1 VILRQLILELKKY
14 LEDSSE
20 TALLDAQLI
29 VGLVLGRDRLYLLT
43 HPGEEVSAEK
53 AGEIWTLAKKRK
65 SGLPLQHITGRQEF
79 MGLDFEVGPQVLIPR
94 PDTEILVEEAI
105 EDLKGLRSPSILDI
119 GTGSG
124 AIAVSLAKYLPHANL
139 CAVDISQEAL
149 ETARRNAASNGVDD
163 RIRFLQGSLFE
174 PMGLIGEKMD
184 AIVSNPPYIPE
195 AEIETLQR
203 EVSSHEPRGALDG
216 GVDGLDFYRIIVLKA
231 PKFLKP
237 GGRIYLEV
245 GAGQAMEVENL
256 LKQVKCRGQSC
267 YNNILRIKDL
277 AGIERVVKASL
288 GPEKIE
294 ETIRTE

>member
-1 VILRQLILELKKY
+1 
-14 LEDSSE
+14 
-20 TALLDAQLI
+20 
-29 VGLVLGRDRLYLLT
+29 
-43 HPGEEVSAEK
+43 
-53 AGEIWTLAKKRK
+53 
-65 SGLPLQHITGRQEF
+65 
-79 MGLDFEVGPQVLIPR
+79 M
-94 PDTEILVEEAI
+94 
-105 EDLKGLRSPSILDI
+105 
-119 GTGSG
+119 
-124 AIAVSLAKYLPHANL
+124 
-139 CAVDISQEAL
+139 
-149 ETARRNAASNGVDD
+149 DD
-163 RIRFLQGSLFE
+163 RIRFLLGSLFE
-174 PMGLIGEKMD
+174 PIEETGEKMD
-184 AIVSNPPYIPE
+184 AIVSNPPYIPK

-216 GVDGLDFYRIIVLKA
+216 GADGLDFYRIIALDS

>member
-1 VILRQLILELKKY
+1 MLRQLILELKKY

-29 VGLVLGRDRLYLLT
+29 VGHALGRGRLYLLT

-105 EDLKGLRSPSILDI
+105 EDMKGHPSPTILDI

-124 AIAVSLAKYLPHANL
+124 AIAVSLAKYLPHAEL
-139 CAVDISQEAL
+139 CAVDISEEAL
-149 ETARRNAASNGVDD
+149 GTAKKNAASNGVDS
-163 RIRFLQGSLFE
+163 RIRFLLGSLFGPVE
-174 PMGLIGEKMD
+174 ERGGMFD

-195 AEIETLQR
+195 AEIETLQK

-216 GVDGLDFYRIIVLKA
+216 GTDGLDFYRIIA
-231 PKFLKP
+231 REAHRFIKP
-237 GGRIYLEV
+237 GGTIYLEV
-245 GAGQAMEVENL
+245 GSGQAAEVENL
-256 LKQVKCRGQSC
+256 LKQVKCRGKSC